1 MINRRT
7 LLFAVLAAL
16 ALLHIFKPQ
25 PAPPGV
31 AVKR

>member
-16 ALLHIFKPQ
+16 ALARIFKPQ
-25 PAPPGV
+25 QAARA
-31 AVKR
+31 AVR